1 MSEHLDVPF
10 ENTHKKVWKQKVFE
24 GNGVIKNDDANDAMY
39 ENLQKVLTDFE
50 SNRDFRPLMQ
60 FLSKHQQQLVQ
71 SWSLYAQINNHK
83 KVTLSLNRMT
93 AILSKINQNA
103 QDCPEQLYEICSEMV
118 RSIVANYTKTL
129 YRAINN
135 MRGSLT
141 NPTLRLMTEIVTLQN
156 GKHIDEFISH
166 FDFSLPSLPKLLIPS
181 KAELADVELTKT
193 KNQHLTLRYNFIKFY
208 SALISHSPAILR
220 KDILID
226 NSKLMSN
233 WFKYISKIDSDE
245 VINGAIDLLTDHI
258 VKEPSFKKSTKCKIV
273 NEYILMNLHK
283 LYYSGNA
290 KIASKVNAFFI
301 LYSTDPVYGV
311 AFENHK
317 SWTADIDE
325 SSRQNNGAQITV
337 HNKSFKLLNKILYT
351 MLTQFKPWEDDTQ
364 CSTVIKV
371 LKHIPEFVSPYSHY
385 LMAVHGSHEPKMTSY
400 WFGQTLLLGRMIKLP
415 IPQSVYELDFEYLPS
430 MTVVLDN
437 IMPLPITKA
446 VLKKCLSN
454 QVKLVQ
460 QMGCQLTVFILQ
472 KLADILE
479 LYTVQGWN
487 KEKPA
492 LLNSVF
498 AKLPELSDFTS
509 LLNDTYAKSSDNKLL
524 ILTITKILNLYS
536 QHFPAAT
543 SITLP
548 QNNIY
553 SDLMAKS
560 QQSEQPLS
568 GIDLAILD
576 EYLEFQQLNE
586 NYKWW
591 NKDKS
596 GHSLFTALLKICSSG
611 KTSLSMSLKIS
622 KLLNNLVSHTL
633 LFNQSTLLVSS
644 VYALVESLRA
654 VVSADKPVP
663 SIWSL
668 LDETVA
674 RCVRTPYK
682 YIDIS
687 TEYGF
692 CSPFMVALLEQF
704 KFVNRDVENYDLLL
718 RWICIFAR
726 DLLILGDSSKLR
738 ELVAQNISTEK
749 ALVATYLNDLDEQ
762 NFQTLNSEESYLL
775 AQNKTSSFYRFIT
788 VSPMKSLSNIQRLP
802 VGMEDIQGAL
812 FRLHAVAYN
821 TEIALTKSNCKLV
834 IQNLLEKIG
843 HFMFTSAGLA
853 SNFEKIE
860 HYSPFFI
867 QEQDSKIVREK
878 KLYVLVC
885 VLDILLQVRIEVK
898 GLETYL
904 ASLFQ
909 NYEQINSDFPDIAIF
924 DAIIE
929 YLPVELVDKMSTL
942 ELKEVDQAATLRKM
956 IASEEYEA
964 NFDYLTKTALSYS
977 SPEITSLVALLLQK
991 CPVKNV
997 KEGLRLFAPLNA
1009 KPILQS
1015 LALSDREAALEFLAA
1030 EILLDNHLMTE
1041 ALIFVGSFVPDMPQ
1055 EIGQVLTTTSFS
1067 FFQKH
1072 PQDVKKVLPL
1082 LTQNVA
1088 YLTDEQK
1095 NTILSYLFTNY
1106 PNKYCSEVAKFAR
1119 FAKDFEK
1126 QDFLVWLK
1134 KCMLFINKQVAELD
1148 SLETMSTNFRAF
1160 LADIGSLFED
1170 INVWDVANASVLNSQ
1185 LEIFF
1190 QKKWVFSSFIVNY
1203 LSKLLIKESDK
1214 IAVSKLFQI
1223 LINNEHNPLRTKR
1236 RVEPIGEKVAMLIFI
1251 LFNKDPT
1258 GNSNFGTQ
1266 ESIVACYGGSLAP
1279 HDCII
1284 YEVLQAMESAT
1295 STSWASNIYAWD
1307 FLDNLNAE
1315 ESQMLGDTKLI
1326 AKEKEG
1332 FVVTL
1337 NKNVIDF
1344 TIENFVVS
1352 VPNVPAANAGIAEWN
1367 EFTRAFDLFDAHILN
1382 SIYDTRFIMLLLLNN
1397 TELVQRITND
1407 EDGNVFTR
1415 FDMKKILKTQL
1426 FSLILISMCS
1436 KNEASTISL
1445 NIIKQMA
1452 QCSNTEESLDTVFK
1466 ILLKKISF
1474 TFIENKDRKPSD
1486 FCCPLYWFALT
1497 RLCNALLDPRS
1508 FMFEK
1513 AFRWVFASPNLR
1525 YNDIPL
1531 FKQLVDFCVHTND
1544 AEDYYKYVIWFLNIL
1559 ECGISS
1565 VEDIDFMRKNK
1576 IVEWVMNL
1584 QTSAYVNDRVYAKV
1598 DQVIS
1603 KVQSVYTKAGVL
1615 VSGFAGLSQ
1624 LEMLTYINDYNLQ
1637 NITQRHKTN
1646 ANNLRVYKELLNL
1659 KQKQVNEK
1667 ETALRYGALTSSSKR
1682 LREWCNEQDQACI
1695 KRVCL

>member
-1 MSEHLDVPF
+1 MTEQLDVPF
-10 ENTHKKVWKQKVFE
+10 ENPNKRVWKQKVFE
-24 GNGVIKNDDANDAMY
+24 GHNAIKNDDANDLMY
-39 ENLQKVLTDFE
+39 ENLQKTLNDFE
-50 SNRDFRPLMQ
+50 NERDFRPLMQ

-83 KVTLSLNRMT
+83 KVTLSLNRLT
-93 AILSKINQNA
+93 AVLSKINQNA
-103 QDCPEQLYEICSEMV
+103 HDCPEQLYDICSEMV
-118 RSIVANYTKTL
+118 RSIVVNYTKTL

-208 SALISHSPAILR
+208 AALISHSPAILR

-233 WFKYISKIDSDE
+233 WFKYISKVDSDA
-245 VINGAIDLLTDHI
+245 VINEAIDLLTNCI

-273 NEYILMNLHK
+273 NEYILLNLHK
-283 LYYSGNA
+283 LYYNGNA
-290 KIASKVNAFFI
+290 KIASKVNAFLI

-317 SWTADIDE
+317 SWTADVDE

-364 CSTVIKV
+364 CTTVIKI

-385 LMAVHGSHEPKMTSY
+385 LMAAHGSHEPKMTSY
-400 WFGQTLLLGRMIKLP
+400 WFGQTLLLSKMIKLP
-415 IPQSVYELDFEYLPS
+415 IPQSVFELDFDSLPS

-454 QVKLVQ
+454 EVKLVQ

-472 KLADILE
+472 KLANILE
-479 LYTVQGWN
+479 LYTLQGWN

-498 AKLPELSDFTS
+498 GKLPELSDFTS
-509 LLNDTYAKSSDNKLL
+509 LLNETYTNNSDNKLL

-536 QHFPAAT
+536 KQFPSTT
-543 SITLP
+543 SVALP
-548 QNNIY
+548 PNNIY

-560 QQSEQPLS
+560 QQSDQPLS

-596 GHSLFTALLKICSSG
+596 GHSLFTALLRICSSG
-611 KTSLSMSLKIS
+611 KTSVSMSAKIS
-622 KLLNNLVSHTL
+622 NLLNNLVSHTL
-633 LFNQSTLLVSS
+633 LFNQSTLLVPS

-654 VVSADKPVP
+654 VFSTDKPVP
-663 SIWSL
+663 AIWGL

-704 KFVNRDVENYDLLL
+704 KFVSKDAENYDVLM
-718 RWICIFAR
+718 RWICILAR
-726 DLLILGDSSKLR
+726 DLLILGDSTKLR
-738 ELVAQNISTEK
+738 ELLAQNTGIDKNLT
-749 ALVATYLNDLDEQ
+749 ATYLNILDEQ
-762 NFQTLNSEESYLL
+762 NFATLNSDESYLL
-775 AQNKTSSFYRFIT
+775 VQNKASSFYRFIT
-788 VSPMKSLSNIQRLP
+788 VTPMKSLSNISKIP
-802 VGMEDIQGAL
+802 VGMEDVQGAF
-812 FRLHAVAYN
+812 FRLSTAVN
-821 TEIALTKSNCKLV
+821 NEETALTQSNCKVV

-853 SNFEKIE
+853 SKFENIA
-860 HYSPFFI
+860 HYSPYFI
-867 QEQDSKIVREK
+867 KETDTKLVQEK
-878 KLYVLVC
+878 KLYVLMC
-885 VLDILLQVRIEVK
+885 ILDVLLQVKIRVE
-898 GLETYL
+898 GLDDYL

-909 NYEQINSDFPDIAIF
+909 HYEQVKGDFPDISIF
-924 DAIIE
+924 EAIIE
-929 YLPVELVDKMSTL
+929 YLPIKFADQLSTIA
-942 ELKEVDQAATLRKM
+942 LKEVDQIAILRKM
-956 IASEEYEA
+956 LSSKDYAA
-964 NFDYLTKTALSYS
+964 NFDYLTKTALFYTS
-977 SPEITSLVALLLQK
+977 SEVVSLVASLLK
-991 CPVKNV
+991 NCPVKNV
-997 KEGLRLFAPLNA
+997 IEGLRLFAPLNT
-1009 KPILQS
+1009 KPILES
-1015 LALSDREAALEFLAA
+1015 LALSDREAALEFLSA
-1030 EILLDNHLMTE
+1030 EIFLENHVMTE
-1041 ALIFVGSFVPDMPQ
+1041 ALIFVGSFITDIPQ
-1055 EIGQVLTTTSFS
+1055 EIGEVLTKAAFS
-1067 FFQKH
+1067 LFQEN
-1072 PQDVKKVLPL
+1072 PQGVKKVLPF

-1088 YLTDEQK
+1088 YMSDEQK
-1095 NTILSYLFTNY
+1095 NAVLSYLFTKL
-1106 PNKYCSEVAKFAR
+1106 PTKYCSEVAKFAR
-1119 FAKDFEK
+1119 FARDFER
-1126 QDFLVWLK
+1126 QEFLVWFQ
-1134 KCMLFINKQVAELD
+1134 KCMLFINKQVAEIE
-1148 SLETMSTNFRAF
+1148 SLETMSDNFAAF
-1160 LADIGSLFED
+1160 LAEVGSLFED
-1170 INVWDVANASVLNSQ
+1170 VNVWNIANATVLNSQ

-1190 QKKWVFSSFIVNY
+1190 QKKWVFSDFIVSY
-1203 LSKLLIKESDK
+1203 LSKLLLIKSDR
-1214 IAVSKLFQI
+1214 IAASKLFQI

-1236 RVEPIGEKVAMLIFI
+1236 RTEPIAEKIAMLLFI
-1251 LFNKDPT
+1251 LFHKDPT
-1258 GNSNFGTQ
+1258 GNSNLGTQ
-1266 ESIVACYGGSLAP
+1266 EAIVACYGGSLAP
-1279 HDCII
+1279 HDCIL
-1284 YEVLQAMESAT
+1284 YEILQAMESVT
-1295 STSWASNIYAWD
+1295 STSWANSIYAWD

-1352 VPNVPAANAGIAEWN
+1352 IPAVPAANAAIADWN
-1367 EFTRAFDLFDAHILN
+1367 EFTKAFSLLDAQTLN
-1382 SIYDTRFIMLLLLNN
+1382 SVYDTRFIMLLLLNN

-1407 EDGNVFTR
+1407 EDGSVYTR

-1426 FSLILISMCS
+1426 FSLILVSMCS

-1445 NIIKQMA
+1445 NIMKQMA
-1452 QCSNTEESLDTVFK
+1452 QCSNSEESMDTVVK
-1466 ILLKKISF
+1466 VLLKKISF

-1544 AEDYYKYVIWFLNIL
+1544 AEDYYKYVTWFLNVL

-1576 IVEWVMNL
+1576 IFEWVMNL

-1603 KVQSVYTKAGVL
+1603 KIQSVYTKAGVL

-1624 LEMLTYINDYNLQ
+1624 LEMLNYINAYNFQ
-1637 NITQRHKTN
+1637 SVSQRHKNNT
-1646 ANNLRVYKELLNL
+1646 NNLRVYKELLNL
-1659 KQKQVNEK
+1659 KQKRVNEK

-1682 LREWCNEQDQACI
+1682 LREWCNEQDEACI
-1695 KRVCL
+1695 KRICL